1 MANNK
6 KYVGDVDS
14 GLDVTNMY
22 NTNASLDTSTGD
34 NTLKTNYGSSGMQT
48 YPIRTLL
55 PSQDEID
62 IRKGIAKERGHT
74 AQVSRLEYREKK
86 MKYNQEKRAGKFEE
100 RQENKLAKLKS
111 REAAGKLRSPGKD
124 RIDRL
129 EDMGY
134 GSEGDGANMMSIDRA
149 LNRAKR
155 YSSGPKKMRRD

>member
-62 IRKGIAKERGHT
+62 IRNSKGEGSHC
-74 AQVSRLEYREKK
+74 
-86 MKYNQEKRAGKFEE
+86 
-100 RQENKLAKLKS
+100 
-111 REAAGKLRSPGKD
+111 PG
-124 RIDRL
+124 
-129 EDMGY
+129 
-134 GSEGDGANMMSIDRA
+134 S
-149 LNRAKR
+149 
-155 YSSGPKKMRRD
+155 